1 MKIKEKVSA
10 LYKKHFEKRV
20 SKILDTYSD
29 NDTLKKELSEKIS
42 LLSLN
47 LTVALELNNDDNA
60 DKIIREFS
68 EYLTKIEK
76 GVN

>member
-10 LYKKHFEKRV
+10 LYKRHFEKRV
-20 SKILDTYSD
+20 SKILDTHSD